1 MKYKVRIKSSNKM
14 FVINGKPVRSPFETF
29 LSDKEVSLIKSRI
42 KFYGMLPNEYDIQLI
57 QDSTNDYS
65 KIESTPIIE
74 EPTPILKPKI
84 IEDKKIL
91 HRPVF
96 KKSKIDSKIPNEPE
110 IQPEQIIKKYDENVE
125 VKIEELS
132 TKSLSILESF
142 LKTEI

>member
-1 MKYKVRIKSSNKM
+1 
-14 FVINGKPVRSPFETF
+14 
-29 LSDKEVSLIKSRI
+29 
-42 KFYGMLPNEYDIQLI
+42 MLPNEYEIQLVI
-57 QDSTNDYS
+57 ENDKDYS
-65 KIESTPIIE
+65 KIESPIKIE
-74 EPTPILKPKI
+74 ETKIIPLLKPKI

-96 KKSKIDSKIPNEPE
+96 KKSKVDSKIPNEPE
-110 IQPEQIIKKYDENVE
+110 IQSEQIIKKYDENVE